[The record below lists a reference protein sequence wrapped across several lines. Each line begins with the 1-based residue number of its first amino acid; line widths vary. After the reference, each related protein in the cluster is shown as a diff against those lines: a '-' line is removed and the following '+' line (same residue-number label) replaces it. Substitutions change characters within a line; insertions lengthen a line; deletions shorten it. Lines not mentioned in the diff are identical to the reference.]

1 MTGHECITRLDRLKP
16 NSYAPADKLFWLRQL
31 EETVKREIID
41 THELPDTPP
50 AEDTED
56 GVLIA
61 PPPFDEMYIHYLEA
75 QIDYANG
82 EFDRFNNS
90 NAMFRSV
97 YSAFA
102 NAYNRE
108 HMARSQKKNYM

>member
-1 MTGHECITRLDRLKP
+1 MTVHECITRLDRLKP
-16 NSYAPADKLFWLRQL
+16 NPYAYGDKLVWLKQL
-31 EETVKREIID
+31 EGTVKREIID
-41 THELPDTPP
+41 THEGASEDCDTP
-50 AEDTED
+50 AED

-61 PPPFDEMYIHYLEA
+61 PPPYDEMYIHYLEA
-75 QIDYANG
+75 QTDYANG
-82 EFDRFNNS
+82 EYDRFNNS

-108 HMARSQKKNYM
+108 HTPKSQKKNYM